1 VPRPHLIPIL
11 ATAALIA
18 AACGSSSKND
28 YVDSVNHAEA
38 ALQKSLS
45 SLNTS
50 IGGDPTKAAAQLNAS
65 GNAIEKA
72 AGDFKQ
78 ITPPDDAKDAH
89 GKIVDGL
96 HELAGEFHSAAKAA
110 NSKDIGKLMNTV
122 TSLSNS
128 KGIKEIAQAQDEL
141 EAAGYKFKQQS

>member
-18 AACGSSSKND
+18 AGCSSSAKND
-28 YVDSVNHAEA
+28 YVKSVNQAEA

-45 SLNTS
+45 SLGSSVGT
-50 IGGDPTKAAAQLNAS
+50 DPAKAAAQLNAS
-65 GNAIEKA
+65 GDAIEKA
-72 AGDFKQ
+72 AGDFKA

-96 HELAGEFHSAAKAA
+96 HELAGEFHDAAKAA
-110 NSKDIGKLMNTV
+110 DSKDIGKLMDTV

-128 KGIKEIAQAQDEL
+128 QGIKEIAQAQTEL
-141 EAAGYKFKQQS
+141 EAAGYKFKES